1 MRETACDAENVAALL
16 REMADGSMEA
26 FDRFYSRY
34 AGLIYK
40 IAAHMLGDAM
50 EAEDACHDIFLEV
63 LQKPEQFDPARGSV
77 EAWLA
82 VKTRSRCIDR
92 LRLRKRTVVGSAAAE
107 RRGAD
112 TATAEERV
120 LVNLQRESL
129 REALRQIPSRQQQA
143 LRGVYYEHRTQQEL
157 AHSLER
163 PLGTVKSLVRYG
175 LGNLRRKMEQ
185 LGWGDPPQSGS
196 AGEGRFYGGKPQ

>member
-1 MRETACDAENVAALL
+1 MRETACDTENAAALL
-16 REMADGSMEA
+16 REMADGSMDA

-63 LQKPEQFDPARGSV
+63 LQKPGKFDPARGSV

-92 LRLRKRTVVGSAAAE
+92 LRQRKRTVVGSAAAE
-107 RRGAD
+107 RAE
-112 TATAEERV
+112 TTTAEERV

-129 REALRQIPSRQQQA
+129 REAMRQIPSRQQQA
-143 LRGVYYEHRTQQEL
+143 LRGMYYEHRTQQEL
-157 AHSLER
+157 AKTLER

-185 LGWGDPPQSGS
+185 LGWGDSPQSGS
-196 AGEGRFYGGKPQ
+196 AGEGRIYGGKPQ